1 MTMEARKIHARLQRK
16 MQKAWFDYKIKEDDM
31 DIPKPDLTFLEE
43 LDGWGQDVDLEKI
56 DSGSFGVSR
65 RSRRRMNQIGK
76 VAVVLLAVLAT
87 VSTAAMFL
95 ESDASYGGGSTIQ
108 NIKHFFSPKQGPA
121 AENENAG
128 QRDSQLNGNEK
139 QASLGGASEEDLI
152 ITEWDN
158 VEKNKDLM
166 IRFFQ
171 PTYVPEGYVFQRVW
185 FADTEDVTAAVY
197 TYQKGENE
205 LMISVENLKEE
216 GSASVEG
223 DSYVEPK
230 TGREF
235 HIAKDKKDGTCT
247 ISRMEEDDV
256 FRVWGAL
263 DKEEGIRIIDGL
275 KAM

>member
-1 MTMEARKIHARLQRK
+1 MTMEARETHARLQCE
-16 MQKAWFDYKIKEDDM
+16 MQAAWLDYKIEEDDM

-43 LDGWGQDVDLEKI
+43 MDSLGQGAGMKETDSVFLRDGT
-56 DSGSFGVSR
+56 
-65 RSRRRMNQIGK
+65 RSRQRVIRIGK
-76 VAVVLLAVLAT
+76 VAVVLLAVLVT
-87 VSTAAMFL
+87 ISGTAMVL
-95 ESDASYGGGSTIQ
+95 DSDASYGGGGTIH
-108 NIKHFFSPKQGPA
+108 NIKHFFSPKKGPA

-128 QRDSQLNGNEK
+128 QNDGQLSGNE
-139 QASLGGASEEDLI
+139 QQISLGGVDQKDLI
-152 ITEWDN
+152 ITEWRD
-158 VEKNKDLM
+158 VEKHKNLV

-171 PTYVPEGYVFQRVW
+171 PTYMPKGYVFQQVW

-216 GSASVEG
+216 GSVSLEG

-256 FRVWGAL
+256 FRVWGVL
-263 DKEEGIRIIDGL
+263 DKEEGMRIIDGL
-275 KAM
+275 KAV